1 MHATRAALCWHV
13 SSELCETKTWSNATE
28 KYLLIDT
35 CILRDKGHTIPYVR
49 GRKHCAI
56 FFFLIVITRPYSP
69 KSIQL
74 LFKALLFVD
83 HTHIFYSIYFWFHNI
98 CQKII
103 SLLKQMHASEWTG
116 ISLRWIPWHSPPEQT
131 EDGEIFLARFVVPS
145 FSLSSNENLMIYS
158 RRNDCPCILYTRV
171 YLYVLRSFM
180 WFDCDEYLMHCLKAD
195 RNHLVKEE
203 RISILY
209 V

>member
-13 SSELCETKTWSNATE
+13 SSELCETTTWSSASNASE

-83 HTHIFYSIYFWFHNI
+83 HTHIFYSIYFWFHSFI
-98 CQKII
+98 TYAKKSSA
-103 SLLKQMHASEWTG
+103 SLNKCTHPNGLAYLCDEFRGIRHLNRLK
-116 ISLRWIPWHSPPEQT
+116 T
-131 EDGEIFLARFVVPS
+131 ERS
-145 FSLSSNENLMIYS
+145 FSHDLSFRLFLSHQMKI
-158 RRNDCPCILYTRV
+158 
-171 YLYVLRSFM
+171 
-180 WFDCDEYLMHCLKAD
+180 
-195 RNHLVKEE
+195 
-203 RISILY
+203 
-209 V
+209 